1 MKKIKRIKFPIKNE
15 YKILIMVK
23 KFKLSNLF
31 IIMGNEIK
39 NN

>member
-1 MKKIKRIKFPIKNE
+1 MKKIKSIKFPIKNE

-39 NN
+39 NI